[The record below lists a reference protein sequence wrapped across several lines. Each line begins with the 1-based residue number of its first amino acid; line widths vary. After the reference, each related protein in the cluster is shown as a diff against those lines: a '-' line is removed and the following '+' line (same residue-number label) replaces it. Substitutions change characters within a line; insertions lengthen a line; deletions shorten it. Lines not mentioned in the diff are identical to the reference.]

1 MMDRKRK
8 IRFLALALSLLM
20 VLTTV
25 WNGVPAYAGYSA
37 KGPREETEHSAQ
49 KATAS
54 EPSRSDKATASEPE
68 KSEKKQKTD
77 PASKDR
83 IDQDEISEADLY
95 RMSDEG
101 TLTRAV
107 LCELGVIEPTET
119 IDVDAYFQFTCIVDE
134 EDDQTHT
141 DLKQYVMNDLH
152 ITELAPGALENVA
165 PKTVFFNGQNHMYR
179 RAVVGNTPVY
189 YVGIVN
195 VNGTPYVYYVTSRKN
210 TDRASYS
217 VLKPGEKIDLLYIH
231 KNSCQIHYELENE
244 RTDAPDSDLTADEVF
259 GGDRMEVVEENGS

>member
-37 KGPREETEHSAQ
+37 VGQTREETEISVQ

-54 EPSRSDKATASEPE
+54 EPSQLNKATASEPE
-68 KSEKKQKTD
+68 KTDKKQKTD
-77 PASKDR
+77 PASKDK
-83 IDQDEISEADLY
+83 IDQDEISESDLY

-101 TLTRAV
+101 TLTREV
-107 LCELGVIEPTET
+107 LCELGAIEPTKK
-119 IDVDAYFQFTCIVDE
+119 IDVEKYFQFTCIVDD

-141 DLKQYVMNDLH
+141 DLKKYVMDDLH
-152 ITELAPGALENVA
+152 ITELTPGALENAA

-179 RAVVGNTPVY
+179 RAVVENTPVY

-195 VNGTPYVYYVTSRKN
+195 VNGTPYVYYVTSQKN
-210 TDRASYS
+210 SDRASYS
-217 VLKPGEKIDLLYIH
+217 VLKPGEKIDLLYVH
-231 KNSCQIHYELENE
+231 KNSYQI
-244 RTDAPDSDLTADEVF
+244 R
-259 GGDRMEVVEENGS
+259 

>member
-25 WNGVPAYAGYSA
+25 WNGVPAYAGYFA
-37 KGPREETEHSAQ
+37 AGQTREETEISAQ
-49 KATAS
+49 
-54 EPSRSDKATASEPE
+54 KATASEPE

-77 PASKDR
+77 PASKDK

-107 LCELGVIEPTET
+107 LCELGVIEPTEM

-141 DLKQYVMNDLH
+141 DLWK
-152 ITELAPGALENVA
+152 
-165 PKTVFFNGQNHMYR
+165 
-179 RAVVGNTPVY
+179 
-189 YVGIVN
+189 
-195 VNGTPYVYYVTSRKN
+195 
-210 TDRASYS
+210 
-217 VLKPGEKIDLLYIH
+217 
-231 KNSCQIHYELENE
+231 
-244 RTDAPDSDLTADEVF
+244 
-259 GGDRMEVVEENGS
+259 RMEAIPLK